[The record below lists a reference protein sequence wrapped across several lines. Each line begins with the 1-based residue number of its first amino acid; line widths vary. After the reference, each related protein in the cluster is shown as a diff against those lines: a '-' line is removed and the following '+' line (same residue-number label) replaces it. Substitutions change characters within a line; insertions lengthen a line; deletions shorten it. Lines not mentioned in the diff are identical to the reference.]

1 MRRCSATPAHEPA
14 TMCCKKLTP
23 LLLSNSSHSS
33 CSSTASAK
41 AEDEDFEE
49 EDEWDI
55 LSKKKFCAE
64 HYKKL
69 IEVDCVT
76 LFQKNRKMKFL

>member
-1 MRRCSATPAHEPA
+1 LKVSIGYMRRCSATPAHEPA

-55 LSKKKFCAE
+55 LSKKNSVQTE
-64 HYKKL
+64 
-69 IEVDCVT
+69 
-76 LFQKNRKMKFL
+76 QSKN